1 MERVKSGAMTL
12 LGAVKSGA
20 MTLLAAAKSGA
31 MTLLAAALVMGCGEA
46 EDDGMW
52 RGRIEVV
59 AGASRVISDAPIRHA
74 PDQTA
79 DVALEEDLVIEGGEG
94 RYFDSV
100 FGITTDR
107 SGNIYIADS
116 DRNQI
121 SRFDENGTF
130 QTSVGSLGVGPLQFR
145 SPVDMALDD
154 DGRLFVLDSELDR
167 VTVFNPDLSFADIWH
182 TQVTKPRRIRIDA
195 EGNVL
200 IFVITQHDLIYKFS
214 PDGNPLTK
222 FYNPMETLR
231 RTGTLKEFIAYS
243 DAAME
248 TTEDGYVVVSAR
260 HPYWIRKFDR
270 VNGLEI
276 EFYRTTSFDMKPMNR
291 WTPSQRP
298 PPVGVSG
305 GLAVLPDGRIV
316 NSIQYQ
322 EFEQV
327 GLNTLGL
334 PRLKLTKM
342 DRWFDFFRPDG
353 KWEMTAQFDV
363 VGVPMH
369 VDRQGRIYFAELEE
383 DRVVRYHFVIPEEY
397 N

>member
-1 MERVKSGAMTL
+1 MKGFKSGAL
-12 LGAVKSGA
+12 P
-20 MTLLAAAKSGA
+20 LLAAV
-31 MTLLAAALVMGCGEA
+31 LLMGCSEA
-46 EDDGMW
+46 DDDGMW
-52 RGRIEVV
+52 RGRTEVV
-59 AGASRVISDAPIRHA
+59 AGASRVISDAPVRHA

-79 DVALEEDLVIEGGEG
+79 DVTLEEDLVIEGGEG
-94 RYFDSV
+94 RSFASV

-116 DRNQI
+116 DRKQI
-121 SRFDENGTF
+121 SKFDESGAF
-130 QTSVGSLGVGPLQFR
+130 QTAVGSLGVGPLQFR

-154 DGRLFVLDSELDR
+154 EGRLFVLDFELDR
-167 VTVFNPDLSFADIWH
+167 VTVFNPDLTFADIWS

-200 IFVITQHDLIYKFS
+200 IFVITQHDLIYKYS
-214 PDGNPLTK
+214 PEGDPITK

-231 RTGTLKEFIAYS
+231 RSGTLKEFIAYS

-270 VNGLEI
+270 VNGLEL
-276 EFYRTTSFDMKPMNR
+276 EFNRTTSFDMKPMAR
-291 WTPSQRP
+291 WTTTRRP
-298 PPVGVSG
+298 PPVGLSG

-327 GLNTLGL
+327 GLNAIGM
-334 PRLKLTKM
+334 PRLQMTKL

-383 DRVVRYHFVIPEEY
+383 DRVVRYHFVFPEEY

>member
-1 MERVKSGAMTL
+1 MKRFKSGAL
-12 LGAVKSGA
+12 P
-20 MTLLAAAKSGA
+20 LLAAAV
-31 MTLLAAALVMGCGEA
+31 LMGCTEA
-46 EDDGMW
+46 DDDGMW
-52 RGRIEVV
+52 RGRTEVV
-59 AGASRVISDAPIRHA
+59 AGASRVISDAPVRHA

-79 DVALEEDLVIEGGEG
+79 DVTLEEDLVIQGGEG
-94 RYFDSV
+94 SSFASV

-116 DRNQI
+116 DLKQI
-121 SRFDENGTF
+121 FRFDESGSF
-130 QTSVGSLGVGPLQFR
+130 QSSVGSFGVGPLQFR
-145 SPVDMALDD
+145 SPVDMAVDD
-154 DGRLFVLDSELDR
+154 EGRLFVLDNELDR
-167 VTVFNPDLSFADIWH
+167 VTVLNPDLTFADIWS

-200 IFVITQHDLIYKFS
+200 VFVITQHDLIYKYS
-214 PDGNPLTK
+214 PEGDPITK

-248 TTEDGYVVVSAR
+248 TTEDGYVVVSAK

-270 VNGLEI
+270 VNGLEL
-276 EFYRTTSFDMKPMNR
+276 EFYRTTSFDMKPMAR
-291 WTPSQRP
+291 WTATRQP

-327 GLNTLGL
+327 GLNVMGM
-334 PRLKLTKM
+334 PRLQLTRL

-353 KWEMTAQFDV
+353 KWEMSAQFDV

-383 DRVVRYHFVIPEEY
+383 DRVVRYHFVFPEEY